1 MQNGPASEGKVSIM
15 WFTTSWLGGASEKD
29 CPMDGSYEVLLRGLK
44 QCDSQST
51 KESDLSDKYHQHSHP
66 PGVHPTN
73 TSIISPRWMGCRL
86 SLVHRDTPSLST
98 PTLASGCVN
107 IDHVKGSLTPEHLLH
122 HHSHD
127 QSEEGARGLKGSDG
141 IGIPGGNLGIGT
153 RCGITFIKCGRL
165 GSASKDDSNGL
176 LVGNLAAK
184 TEGIGLE
191 TGGLGAIGAL
201 TGTVACLAGTVTGAA
216 GATGTLRVG
225 ASVPGGA
232 TGGVFTGG

>member
-1 MQNGPASEGKVSIM
+1 MA
-15 WFTTSWLGGASEKD
+15 
-29 CPMDGSYEVLLRGLK
+29 
-44 QCDSQST
+44 
-51 KESDLSDKYHQHSHP
+51 
-66 PGVHPTN
+66 
-73 TSIISPRWMGCRL
+73 CRL

-98 PTLASGCVN
+98 PTLASGCVS

-141 IGIPGGNLGIGT
+141 IGIPGGNLGIGL
-153 RCGITFIKCGRL
+153 GITFIKCGRL

-191 TGGLGAIGAL
+191 TGGLGAVGAL
-201 TGTVACLAGTVTGAA
+201 TGTVTCLAGTVSGAA

-225 ASVPGGA
+225 CVPGGA
-232 TGGVFTGG
+232 TGGVFNWRLTWWSSRYCNRPWCQWPCRSRSPSARRGWCGWCGWCGWWHLRQ